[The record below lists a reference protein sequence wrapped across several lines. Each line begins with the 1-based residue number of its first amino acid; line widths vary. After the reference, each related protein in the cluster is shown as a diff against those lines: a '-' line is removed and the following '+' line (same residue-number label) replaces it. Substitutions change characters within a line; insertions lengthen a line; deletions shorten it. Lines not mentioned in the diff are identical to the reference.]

1 MFFNVQLKKFWGERG
16 CLVERKQKF
25 WPPNL
30 PKQIS
35 NIKELWYPCMAIF
48 SQPQK
53 WENLA
58 FTSTFMQSWNLPPLP
73 DLVTDTYPYGPLASP
88 CRLGHRPFRFQ
99 HHFSPQNKLE
109 THSSWKIALYN
120 QHSSCFF
127 GWISLHW
134 NCRSFEKI
142 QYWLGDLELLL
153 RKLWH
158 TLPGLELGLH
168 WATFGCFSDPICNW
182 NPLWNMLAVFT

>member
-73 DLVTDTYPYGPLASP
+73 DLVTDKYQYGPLASP
-88 CRLGHRPFRFQ
+88 ASFTRANRPP
-99 HHFSPQNKLE
+99 HNKQTSERWPKQKTTKIPSVHAIERRHTYPKRKDSKKEFWL
-109 THSSWKIALYN
+109 SW
-120 QHSSCFF
+120 
-127 GWISLHW
+127 
-134 NCRSFEKI
+134 
-142 QYWLGDLELLL
+142 GDKCMVEAVECVTNSHQ
-153 RKLWH
+153 KLQ
-158 TLPGLELGLH
+158 
-168 WATFGCFSDPICNW
+168 
-182 NPLWNMLAVFT
+182 